1 MKIGI
6 ITFQNAHNYGAQL
19 QVFALKKYLNSLGH
33 EVNVINYINRE
44 IEKSYLKNPKNNIK
58 VGGFRS
64 GKKWLIKQ
72 VNLLYGLNSYNTKW
86 NRFNDFIINNITNEE
101 KKYSKKEIDFSQY
114 DYVICGSDQ
123 IWNPTL
129 TNGFDDVYFANFKS
143 NALKIS
149 YAASIGKSSF
159 NDEEEKTFKELLKNF
174 DIISV
179 RENKL
184 EEYIKKIT
192 TYEAQTVVDPTLL
205 LESDDYA
212 IFLKDVPY
220 KNYILQYTLIDDPK
234 LDAIVEKI
242 ASTYNFKIVELRYE
256 KKLFRRNRIQVADAG
271 VYEFLSLIK
280 NAEIVITNSFHG
292 TIFSILFKKL
302 FYTVKIAG
310 VNSRIENLLNICGL
324 NDRCISSETEFDIN
338 QIINYDK
345 VLDNLKLESRKSK
358 DFLNS
363 ALSERMKR

>member
-19 QVFALKKYLNSLGH
+19 QLFALKKYLMTLGY
-33 EVNVINYINRE
+33 EVNVINYINKE

-72 VNLLYGLNSYNTKW
+72 VNLLYGLRSYKTKW

-101 KKYSKKEIDFSQY
+101 KKYSKNEIDFSQY

-179 RENKL
+179 REKKL
-184 EEYIKKIT
+184 EEYIKEIT
-192 TYEAQTVVDPTLL
+192 TCEVQTVVDPTLL
-205 LESDDYA
+205 LDSADYA

-220 KNYILQYTLIDDPK
+220 KKYILQYTLIDDPK
-234 LDAIVEKI
+234 LDAIVEKM
-242 ASTYNFKIVELRYE
+242 ALKNNLKIVELRYE
-256 KKLFRRNRIQVADAG
+256 KNLFRKNRIQVADAG
-271 VYEFLSLIK
+271 ISEFLSLIK
-280 NAEIVITNSFHG
+280 NAEMVITNSFHG
-292 TIFSILFKKL
+292 TIFSILFEKN
-302 FYTVKIAG
+302 FYTVKIAE
-310 VNSRIENLLNICGL
+310 VNSRIENLLNICDL
-324 NDRCISSETEFDIN
+324 NNRCINSEEGFDNSQTIK
-338 QIINYDK
+338 YDAVFEK
-345 VLDNLKLESRKSK
+345 LKSESKKSK
-358 DFLNS
+358 EFLKA
-363 ALSERMKR
+363 ALNERKKS